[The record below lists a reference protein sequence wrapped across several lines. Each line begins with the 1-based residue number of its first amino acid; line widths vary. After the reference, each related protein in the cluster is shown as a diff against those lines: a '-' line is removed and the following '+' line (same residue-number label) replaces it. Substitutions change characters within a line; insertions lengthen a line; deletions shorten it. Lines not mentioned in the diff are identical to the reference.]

1 MVRAFLALEL
11 SEGIRSA
18 LAGAQD
24 VLRRCSARLT
34 FVAPAQIHV
43 TVKFLGEVDDK
54 KIPALIDAVKTV
66 PGSPFPVR
74 AGRITVNNPR
84 RPFTVWSVVDDGG
97 QGAALRDR
105 IESALAPVGFP
116 REARPFTAHATVARV
131 KRFDPSLAEVL
142 RELGSRNYGECTV
155 TGFRLKKSTLTPSGP
170 VYEDLLEVRW

>member
-11 SEGIRSA
+11 SEEIRSA

-34 FVAPAQIHV
+34 FVAPAQIHI
-43 TVKFLGEVDDK
+43 TAKFLGDVDDE
-54 KIPALIDAVKTV
+54 KIPALINALKSV

-74 AGRITVNNPR
+74 AGRVTVNNPS
-84 RPFTVWSVVDDGG
+84 RPFTVWSVIDDGG
-97 QGAALRDR
+97 EGSALRDR
-105 IESALAPVGFP
+105 IDAVLGPMGFP
-116 REARPFTAHATVARV
+116 RDSRPFTAHATVARV

-142 RELGSRNYGECTV
+142 HTLAGRVYGECMV
-155 TGFRLKKSTLTPSGP
+155 AGFRLKKSTLTPAGP